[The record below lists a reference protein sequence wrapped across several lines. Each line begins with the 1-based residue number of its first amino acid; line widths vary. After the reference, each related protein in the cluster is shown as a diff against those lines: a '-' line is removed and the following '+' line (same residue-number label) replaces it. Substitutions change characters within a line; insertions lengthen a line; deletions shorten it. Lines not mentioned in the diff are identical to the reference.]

1 MTFAYRR
8 VKGFVESQ
16 QQAVERLIEAH
27 CFGVSAYVLPGEL
40 EVGIA
45 YEPGC
50 AERWDA
56 LAKDLQEKISKDI
69 RIV

>member
-1 MTFAYRR
+1 MEQL
-8 VKGFVESQ
+8 VE
-16 QQAVERLIEAH
+16 AR
-27 CFGVSAYVLPGEL
+27 CFGVSTYQLPGEL
-40 EVGIA
+40 EIGIA